1 MANLSLYDQSAS
13 RIAELLK
20 EKNYNEISKYL
31 NLIDNQIPITIHE
44 RIYFHIIKLRAR
56 CQIQHKR
63 ILFSI
68 YKHGD
73 DFASQF
79 IRYHSQ
85 NNLER
90 IYPQHN
96 VQQETFRFF
105 DAIDGCFINF
115 KSVPNLME
123 DLIYKSVDINIDI
136 KNLIEIIRSNIDSID
151 IYNCVLTGGIFS
163 KYPVTDPFFDNKFEI
178 FQSLKKQADCDV
190 YIQDE
195 NKTNFDKYL
204 NKFRKAY
211 ASRPFAINCSNYQF
225 NNFKIRTSDGI
236 TINFIFPTNGHSIL
250 KLIENFDFAICQIFY
265 SFALDSFYFPI
276 SLFQIFHNFLK
287 KLPCS
292 DLELNNSLFR
302 NLEMYFKELEFFTH
316 MCTRIKREYGHL
328 TKIQFATEISL
339 SYNNL
344 NPNDN
349 SIIEISI
356 LRHFIDGRLIR
367 ILKYFFKKFLINY
380 QVKIIKGHIKFFL
393 EIFDLYL
400 INHKYY
406 STKDTLTRTRTRTNE
421 FHSSLEYQF
430 AKTNLKKVFIQCLY
444 LYATKN

>member
-90 IYPQHN
+90 IYPQQN

-115 KSVPNLME
+115 KSIPNLME

-151 IYNCVLTGGIFS
+151 IYNSVLTGGIFS
-163 KYPVTDPFFDNKFEI
+163 KYPVTDPFF
-178 FQSLKKQADCDV
+178 
-190 YIQDE
+190 
-195 NKTNFDKYL
+195 
-204 NKFRKAY
+204 
-211 ASRPFAINCSNYQF
+211 
-225 NNFKIRTSDGI
+225 
-236 TINFIFPTNGHSIL
+236 
-250 KLIENFDFAICQIFY
+250 
-265 SFALDSFYFPI
+265 
-276 SLFQIFHNFLK
+276 
-287 KLPCS
+287 
-292 DLELNNSLFR
+292 
-302 NLEMYFKELEFFTH
+302 
-316 MCTRIKREYGHL
+316 
-328 TKIQFATEISL
+328 
-339 SYNNL
+339 
-344 NPNDN
+344 
-349 SIIEISI
+349 
-356 LRHFIDGRLIR
+356 
-367 ILKYFFKKFLINY
+367 
-380 QVKIIKGHIKFFL
+380 
-393 EIFDLYL
+393 
-400 INHKYY
+400 
-406 STKDTLTRTRTRTNE
+406 
-421 FHSSLEYQF
+421 
-430 AKTNLKKVFIQCLY
+430 
-444 LYATKN
+444 